1 MLSSLATD
9 RQAQS
14 RAFAAEFLAP
24 ANALRPRLP
33 SDSIDA
39 EDVDDLGREFGVSS
53 EVIRHQVRN
62 HDLAEV
68 VDY

>member
-14 RAFAAEFLAP
+14 RSFAAEFLAP
-24 ANALRPRLP
+24 ASELKRRLAG
-33 SDSIDA
+33 DSIDA
-39 EDVDDLGREFGVSS
+39 EGIDDLAREFGVSS

-68 VDY
+68 VGY